1 MKKIFYLA
9 AIAAVFAACE
19 KKPEGPQLII
29 EETTYEGEG
38 KLQYFGEEGT
48 FETNHTYKWACDNEN
63 NKITI
68 DLVINL
74 DDYNNEEYEGYQSW
88 QIGSFT
94 LPVGSINEY
103 IGQNDKDI
111 GK

>member
-9 AIAAVFAACE
+9 AIAAVVAACE
-19 KKPEGPQLII
+19 KKPEGPQVII

-48 FETNHTYKWACDNEN
+48 FETNHTYKWACDKEN
-63 NKITI
+63 SKITI

-74 DDYNNEEYEGYQSW
+74 DDYNNC
-88 QIGSFT
+88 
-94 LPVGSINEY
+94 LC
-103 IGQNDKDI
+103 NDD
-111 GK
+111 